1 MPEEK
6 VKKIAD
12 SADMV
17 VGGYAFTKKDGKIA
31 VLNIN
36 NPEYAI
42 LAERPYS
49 PYS

>member
-6 VKKIAD
+6 IKKIAD

-17 VGGYAFTKKDGKIA
+17 VGGYAFTKKDGIIA

-36 NPEYAI
+36 KPEY
-42 LAERPYS
+42 
-49 PYS
+49 